1 MAVLSGDNTQV
12 RQLKNDIEV
21 LRDREETMWA
31 QRSRILWARQG
42 DKNTKYFHSYATKR
56 YKKNLIEGVRDGCGI

>member
-56 YKKNLIEGVRDGCGI
+56 CKKNLIEGVRDGGGI

>member
-42 DKNTKYFHSYATKR
+42 DKNTKYSHSYAMKR
-56 YKKNLIEGVRDGCGI
+56 YKKNLIEGVRDGGGI

>member
-1 MAVLSGDNTQV
+1 MAVLCGDNTQV

-56 YKKNLIEGVRDGCGI
+56 YKKNFIEGVRDGGGI